1 MENNYLYILIAGII
15 QGLTEFLPISSSGH
29 LIILKDLFN
38 YNVKDFNFEIMLHL
52 GTVFSIII
60 YYYTDIIDL
69 LKPTKENIN
78 NIFLIIIASI
88 PISIFGLLGKDFI
101 ELHFND
107 TNYLPYSFL
116 ITSIVLFS
124 TKYSTDSKNLNIK
137 IVFIMGLFQILALFP
152 GISRSG
158 ITISILLLLGVN
170 RQDAI
175 RFSFIMAI
183 PLIVGASIINGDFS
197 FNTSSIFGV
206 FISFIFGWIAIYLS
220 NILLQNKKY
229 WMFSIYCFS
238 ISIIL
243 FIMKII

>member
-1 MENNYLYILIAGII
+1 
-15 QGLTEFLPISSSGH
+15 
-29 LIILKDLFN
+29 
-38 YNVKDFNFEIMLHL
+38 
-52 GTVFSIII
+52 
-60 YYYTDIIDL
+60 
-69 LKPTKENIN
+69 
-78 NIFLIIIASI
+78 
-88 PISIFGLLGKDFI
+88 
-101 ELHFND
+101 
-107 TNYLPYSFL
+107 
-116 ITSIVLFS
+116 
-124 TKYSTDSKNLNIK
+124 
-137 IVFIMGLFQILALFP
+137 MGVFQILALFP

-170 RQDAI
+170 RRDAI

-197 FNTSSIFGV
+197 FNTGSIFGV

-243 FIMKII
+243 FIMNII

>member
-107 TNYLPYSFL
+107 IGYLPYSFL
-116 ITSIVLFS
+116 FTSIILFL
-124 TKYSTDSKNLNIK
+124 TKYSTVNRNLNIK

-243 FIMKII
+243 FIMNIL